1 MASRVVLSPETRVL
15 SSETKVLSSGVVS
28 VESWSSGV
36 VFLES
41 WCWIWTVGIGG
52 GEVWK

>member
-15 SSETKVLSSGVVS
+15 SSETNVLSSGVVS

-36 VFLES
+36 ASVES

>member
-36 VFLES
+36 VSVES